1 MENQFL
7 NCPELTVE
15 SLKYMPTIG
24 NVLRED
30 AKAYKVPV
38 VELLEDFA
46 QIAQAV
52 AIQERETGDIG
63 RMDNEENE

>member
-1 MENQFL
+1 MESQFL
-7 NCPELTVE
+7 NCPELTGE
-15 SLKYMPTIG
+15 YLKYMAIIG

-46 QIAQAV
+46 QVV

>member
-7 NCPELTVE
+7 NCPELRE
-15 SLKYMPTIG
+15 EYLKYMAIIG
-24 NVLRED
+24 NVLRGD
-30 AKAYKVPV
+30 ATAYEIPV

>member
-7 NCPELTVE
+7 NYPEFE
-15 SLKYMPTIG
+15 PEYIRYMAIIG

-30 AKAYKVPV
+30 AKAYRVPI

-46 QIAQAV
+46 QVAQAV

>member
-7 NCPELTVE
+7 NCPELTGE
-15 SLKYMPTIG
+15 YLKYMAIIG

-30 AKAYKVPV
+30 AKAYEIPV

-46 QIAQAV
+46 QIAQVV
-52 AIQERETGDIG
+52 AIQERETRDIG

>member
-7 NCPELTVE
+7 NCPELTGE
-15 SLKYMPTIG
+15 CLKYMAIIG

-30 AKAYKVPV
+30 AKVYKIPV